1 MEGGLSEV
9 TTLWRYTNRSLL
21 LLLLLLLLVFADA
34 WYQHRIYPRDAMLAR
49 VGLLAMARCL
59 CVSVTSRRSI
69 EAVRRFELVIDME
82 A

>member
-9 TTLWRYTNRSLL
+9 TTLWRYTNRS

-59 CVSVTSRRSI
+59 CPCPFVCLSQVGVLLKRLDDSNW
-69 EAVRRFELVIDME
+69 
-82 A
+82 